1 MLSYRHSFHAGN
13 FADVLKHAVEV
24 LILEALKQKESPFI
38 YHDTHSA
45 AGRYSLSSAHSEKTA
60 EYVDGIAR
68 IWQQG
73 EVPAPLI
80 PYLNVI
86 KQLNSTSTLKH
97 YPGSPLVARLLLRE
111 QDRMQMTE
119 LHPADVKLLE
129 QEFAG
134 DRQARVY
141 KQDAYEGLKALLP
154 GRNKRGLVLLDPS
167 YEIKTEYRQVVQE
180 IAQTYRRF
188 ATGTYALW
196 YPVIERRTIDRLMR
210 DFVGT
215 GIKKILVIELCVT
228 GDSAERGMT
237 GTGMVVINPPWKLYS
252 QMEELLPWLTKELG
266 QENHANFRLE
276 WLVPE

>member
-1 MLSYRHSFHAGN
+1 
-13 FADVLKHAVEV
+13 
-24 LILEALKQKESPFI
+24 
-38 YHDTHSA
+38 
-45 AGRYSLSSAHSEKTA
+45 
-60 EYVDGIAR
+60 
-68 IWQQG
+68 
-73 EVPAPLI
+73 
-80 PYLNVI
+80 
-86 KQLNSTSTLKH
+86 
-97 YPGSPLVARLLLRE
+97 
-111 QDRMQMTE
+111 MQMTE

-141 KQDAYEGLKALLP
+141 KQDAYEGLQALLP
-154 GRNKRGLVLLDPS
+154 GRNKSGLVLLDPS
-167 YEIKTEYRQVVQE
+167 YEIKCEYRQVVHE

-266 QENHANFRLE
+266 QDNQANFRLE
-276 WLVPE
+276 WLEPE